1 MFSLQFIEA
10 LMNIPSLR
18 LLLPPLMAIAFLP
31 ASLFGQGKVY
41 LVVGSD
47 TAIWDGLDITRH
59 HCHFLPD
66 LYTNPQRNAYRVMD
80 PAFRNRFV
88 DSSGHPL
95 KMSWWMLVGS
105 VHLESDNIDVPVP
118 NLMPLHL
125 MMKYQGDAMRQLGTC
140 RT

>member
-1 MFSLQFIEA
+1 MHILSQRILIA
-10 LMNIPSLR
+10 SGLI
-18 LLLPPLMAIAFLP
+18 IAFLP
-31 ASLFGQGKVY
+31 ATLLGQGKVY

-47 TAIWDGLDITRH
+47 TAIWDSLDLTRQ
-59 HCHFLPD
+59 HCHFLSD

-88 DSSGHPL
+88 DSYGHPL

-105 VHLESDNIDVPVP
+105 VHLASDNIDVPVP

-125 MMKYQGDAMRQLGTC
+125 MTK
-140 RT
+140 